1 MNHYITPD
9 LCDAYPESVQV
20 LEPMFSNFGGRDS
33 FGGEIVT
40 IKCFEDNSRVKEQ
53 AELNGKGKVLVVD
66 GGGSLRHALLGD
78 MIAEKASKNGW
89 EGLVIYGCI
98 RDVDVLAQTD
108 LGVQAMASHP
118 LKSVRRGL
126 GDVNVPVTFAGVTFR
141 PGEFIYADNN
151 GVIISPVALKMPD

>member
-108 LGVQAMASHP
+108 LVVQALASHP

>member
-108 LGVQAMASHP
+108 LGVQALASHT

-126 GDVNVPVTFAGVTFR
+126 GDVNVPVTFAGVIFR

>member
-108 LGVQAMASHP
+108 LGVQALASHP

-126 GDVNVPVTFAGVTFR
+126 GDVNVPVTFAGVIFR